1 MSSEEDNEMVR
12 LLKVK
17 MAEFKNINEELSTKL
32 LEKDENMKDVLDKG
46 KMADMLSKEMKRK
59 TEELVIMKWE
69 VEEYVNLE
77 TVRKVEVENL
87 KSDNGKL
94 K

>member
-1 MSSEEDNEMVR
+1 MELI
-12 LLKVK
+12 LLKF
-17 MAEFKNINEELSTKL
+17 ENINEELSTKL